1 MFSERGNVACSPS
14 LAVIYN
20 SFSHRVLSVLFVFDE
35 NCEDELESSVR
46 KVGEFADYHEDVTF
60 FIVGSTSKECE
71 SLKLLQA
78 RTKLPKVFLFNRF
91 KDFSSM
97 SLDMDNLGKVS
108 TELDIA
114 KRLFSINTDT
124 VVLSSKFPKTHHI
137 SEEGIKRVKSAKE
150 ANWLIQCRLTPI
162 VFLKNIN
169 TDSYYLFEQ
178 LSKDYY
184 QFQFIELNCTKSK
197 SLVQTKLI
205 VHYFDESVTKKEF
218 SFDNEKDRE
227 KAVHFV
233 RHLKE
238 LMLRKIETLTHSLQN
253 IGTISSLLEVENLLQ
268 NFEVVVVLVYS
279 AENDNNFYQ
288 TFTEIKRSFAN
299 ALFVTLDVDGLSGDK
314 KNVYAQTHYIKVF
327 VENVRIIYC
336 LDSEKD
342 EFVEFLNVIMG
353 NE

>member
-1 MFSERGNVACSPS
+1 M
-14 LAVIYN
+14 
-20 SFSHRVLSVLFVFDE
+20 
-35 NCEDELESSVR
+35 
-46 KVGEFADYHEDVTF
+46 
-60 FIVGSTSKECE
+60 
-71 SLKLLQA
+71 
-78 RTKLPKVFLFNRF
+78 
-91 KDFSSM
+91 
-97 SLDMDNLGKVS
+97 
-108 TELDIA
+108 
-114 KRLFSINTDT
+114 NTNK

-150 ANWLIQCRLTPI
+150 ANWLIQCRVTPI

-178 LSKDYY
+178 LSKDCY

-299 ALFVTLDVDGLSGDK
+299 ALFATLDVDGVSGDK
-314 KNVYAQTHYIKVF
+314 KKLLRSETLYKSCKREVYLLFGY
-327 VENVRIIYC
+327 
-336 LDSEKD
+336 
-342 EFVEFLNVIMG
+342 
-353 NE
+353 